1 MIVDSH
7 QRDYP
12 PGVMLA
18 IVREPTSCSARARR
32 ASTAGKR
39 THDAWRRNSGAGI
52 VSELYAQAIERGAP
66 ARFIGV
72 YDPFQ
77 PRADALARRLNGRAF
92 ESRDALLSSAEVEAC
107 LVLSPNHA
115 HADDALA
122 CLAAHKHVLVEKPI
136 AETHDAIAALAEA
149 ARQAGRICMP
159 AHNYIY
165 NPSVQR
171 ARRLLDEK
179 RFGVVASYWIIY
191 NIFHSEEVA
200 RRYGGVL
207 REVAVHHA
215 YSLLYLAGRP
225 LNVSARKSRVHYKDL
240 DAEDQVALCCETAD
254 GALANLWVSFAAS
267 DPTSDPWTVLYK
279 ILGEKGGVSFTWND
293 AIFPD
298 AGGPAWGIVNY
309 VDSFHDQLT
318 HFIDRVVPGKAAP
331 LSTLQDAAD
340 ALAIIGAAEASIR
353 RAGAAETI
361 QYRSVV

>member
-1 MIVDSH
+1 MTL
-7 QRDYP
+7 
-12 PGVMLA
+12 GVGIL
-18 IVREPTSCSARARR
+18 
-32 ASTAGKR
+32 
-39 THDAWRRNSGAGI
+39 GAGI
-52 VSELYAQAIERGAP
+52 VSQLYAQAIERGAP
-66 ARFIGV
+66 ARVIGV
-72 YDPFQ
+72 YDPDR
-77 PRADALARRLNGRAF
+77 PRAEALARRLNGRVFAN
-92 ESRDALLSSAEVEAC
+92 RDALLSSGEVEAC

-122 CLAAHKHVLVEKPI
+122 CLAARKHVLIEKPI
-136 AETHDAIAALAEA
+136 AESYDSIAALAEA
-149 ARQAGRICMP
+149 ARRADRVCMP

-179 RFGVVASYWIIY
+179 RFGVVASYWIVY

-215 YSLLYLAGRP
+215 YSLIYLAGRP
-225 LNVSARKSRVHYKDL
+225 RNVSARTSRVHYKDV

-267 DPTSDPWTVLYK
+267 DPTSDPWTVVYK

-298 AGGPAWGIVNY
+298 AGGPAWGVVNY
-309 VDSFHDQLT
+309 VDSFHDQLA
-318 HFIDRVVPGKAAP
+318 HFLERVIPGDAAP

-340 ALAIIGAAEASIR
+340 ALAIIGAAEQSIR
-353 RAGAAETI
+353 RGGAAETI
-361 QYRSVV
+361 RYRNLP

>member
-1 MIVDSH
+1 MTL
-7 QRDYP
+7 
-12 PGVMLA
+12 GVGIL
-18 IVREPTSCSARARR
+18 
-32 ASTAGKR
+32 
-39 THDAWRRNSGAGI
+39 GAGI

-77 PRADALARRLNGRAF
+77 PSADALARRLNGRAF
-92 ESRDALLSSAEVEAC
+92 ESRDALLSSPEVEAC

-115 HADDALA
+115 HADDGLA

-318 HFIDRVVPGKAAP
+318 HFIDRVIPGKAAP

-340 ALAIIGAAEASIR
+340 ALAMIGAAEASIR

>member
-1 MIVDSH
+1 MTV
-7 QRDYP
+7 
-12 PGVMLA
+12 GVG
-18 IVREPTSCSARARR
+18 IF
-32 ASTAGKR
+32 
-39 THDAWRRNSGAGI
+39 GAGI

-66 ARFIGV
+66 ARVVGV
-72 YDPFQ
+72 YDPDTA
-77 PRADALARRLNGRAF
+77 RAAALARRLRGKVF
-92 ESRDALLSSAEVEAC
+92 QSRGALLSSNEVEAC

-115 HADDALA
+115 HAEDGLA
-122 CLAAHKHVLVEKPI
+122 CLAAGKHVLVEKPI
-136 AETHDAIAALAEA
+136 AESHEAIVALADA
-149 ARQAGRICMP
+149 ARKADRVCMP

-165 NPSVQR
+165 NSSVQR
-171 ARRLLDEK
+171 ARRLLNEK
-179 RFGVVASYWIIY
+179 RFGRVASYWILY

-225 LNVSARKSRVHYKDL
+225 TNVSARTSRVHYQAL

-267 DPTSDPWTVLYK
+267 DPTADPWTVLYK
-279 ILGEKGGVSFTWND
+279 ILGDRGGVSFTWND

-309 VDSFHDQLT
+309 VDSFHDQLA
-318 HFIDRVVPGKAAP
+318 HFLERVIPGAAPP

-340 ALAIIGAAEASIR
+340 ALSIIGASETSIR
-353 RAGAAETI
+353 RAGAVVTI
-361 QYRSVV
+361 DYRDIA